1 MHIQTR
7 GTIGSHAAGL
17 SPKVFNFRVNGSAVR
32 YPTFGC
38 IALSP
43 GEAHQMAHDAGFN
56 DVALT
61 RIRDLGPR
69 EVDSFGQFYLTESPY
84 LGAQWMPL
92 AQAIHE
98 LGVRLPYEKT
108 FVVQVLSAENEF
120 SDEGSPF
127 VQFLLRGDGSL
138 QAEIGS
144 GRNLRQRP
152 VSIAERDVLASLEWS
167 EPDVLGPLVT
177 KTYVPGFSWY
187 LVAFDAL
194 MALTCA
200 FGFTERDHV
209 TFLNQP
215 DFPVRE
221 GKLLTVMGG
230 GVFSLPL

>member
-7 GTIGSHAAGL
+7 GTVGSHTGGL

-43 GEAHQMAHDAGFN
+43 SEAHQMAHDAGFN

-138 QAEIGS
+138 RQKSAPAATFVNAPSPSRNATCLPVLS
-144 GRNLRQRP
+144 G
-152 VSIAERDVLASLEWS
+152 
-167 EPDVLGPLVT
+167 VT
-177 KTYVPGFSWY
+177 LTYWAPW
-187 LVAFDAL
+187 
-194 MALTCA
+194 
-200 FGFTERDHV
+200 
-209 TFLNQP
+209 
-215 DFPVRE
+215 
-221 GKLLTVMGG
+221 
-230 GVFSLPL
+230 